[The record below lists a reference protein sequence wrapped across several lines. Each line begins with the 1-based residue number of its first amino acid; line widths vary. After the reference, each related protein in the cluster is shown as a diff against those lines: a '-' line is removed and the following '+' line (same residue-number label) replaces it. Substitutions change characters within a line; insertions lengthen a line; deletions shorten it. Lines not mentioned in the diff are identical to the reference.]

1 MCSIWFHN
9 EGPLRVP
16 IDILNKCPKLVARL
30 NSRSRS
36 SGPLDQANLDDTSH
50 LTGHVI
56 IHFLV
61 TDKYQALKPTGT
73 TEDERNRCELATAF
87 WVHVRAGALEIP
99 RLQELAQSEMKRLV
113 SKMNLVSVAQT
124 LEGTGISLDNNPALE
139 AHLASQIDLA
149 LTNSSKECLNSLIS
163 QLGVPKNVSMFFL
176 EHILEFQKSL
186 LDTKGLNDEE
196 ASANLTWA

>member
-1 MCSIWFHN
+1 
-9 EGPLRVP
+9 
-16 IDILNKCPKLVARL
+16 
-30 NSRSRS
+30 
-36 SGPLDQANLDDTSH
+36 
-50 LTGHVI
+50 
-56 IHFLV
+56 
-61 TDKYQALKPTGT
+61 
-73 TEDERNRCELATAF
+73 LATAF

-99 RLQELAQSEMKRLV
+99 RLQELAQSEMKHLV